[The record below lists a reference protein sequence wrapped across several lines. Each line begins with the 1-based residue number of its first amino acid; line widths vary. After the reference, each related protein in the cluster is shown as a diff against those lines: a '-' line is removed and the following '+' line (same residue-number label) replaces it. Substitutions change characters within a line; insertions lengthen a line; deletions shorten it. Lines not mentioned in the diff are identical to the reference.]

1 MRMGLNSFK
10 APIIPPSGERPRRRA
25 VRVALE
31 RAAAMTLLVLGQSGL
46 APSTHAQ
53 AAPAMLA
60 RPDSLT
66 ALIARAERERKPV
79 VALFSQAG
87 CPYCEAL
94 RREQLHPLAA
104 EQHKRGVIVVE
115 FDIADG
121 RSFAPKAPES
131 SPGAGA
137 RRATQPGAQPWL
149 AAGAPVALAHTL
161 GIRVAPTVAFL
172 GARGELAERL
182 VGYGARDFYSAY
194 LDDRIESARTAVSAR

>member
-1 MRMGLNSFK
+1 MQARPSSVEPLI
-10 APIIPPSGERPRRRA
+10 APPSGERPRRRA
-25 VRVALE
+25 VRVALA
-31 RAAAMTLLVLGQSGL
+31 RAAALAVLAILPPGL
-46 APSTHAQ
+46 APPAHAQ

-79 VALFSQAG
+79 VVLFSQAG

-94 RREQLHPLAA
+94 RREQLNQLAA

-121 RSFAPKAPES
+121 RSFAPKGPES

-137 RRATQPGAQPWL
+137 RRATEPGAPPWL

-182 VGYGARDFYSAY
+182 VGYAARDFYSAY
-194 LDDRIESARTAVSAR
+194 LDDRIESARTAISAR